1 MSHSADAES
10 VINNVLRMTQSVLE
24 AAAEVKS
31 VKRVILTSSA
41 TAVPLAKPGVEGVI
55 IDENSWNDKAVQLAW
70 NGSDSSDPSNF
81 VTVYSASK
89 TEGER
94 FAFTWVKEH
103 NPHFVFNSILP
114 NFVVRNDLSSY
125 FILYPF

>member
-1 MSHSADAES
+1 MSHSVDAES

-55 IDENSWNDKAVQLAW
+55 IDE
-70 NGSDSSDPSNF
+70 
-81 VTVYSASK
+81 SK
-89 TEGER
+89 SQMFSFSTGLLDR
-94 FAFTWVKEH
+94 T
-103 NPHFVFNSILP
+103 L
-114 NFVVRNDLSSY
+114 D
-125 FILYPF
+125 